1 MNQQFEDE
9 TLLARWLSGALSEAE
24 RAALEQHPDFPAF
37 KRLVDAADRLAL
49 PDPDVQG
56 MWDRFSQNIATQR
69 KPKVALRR
77 TIISWVAAAAVLTG
91 SILVALPFLQS
102 AKEAPMLVQT
112 AAGEQKTVTLPDGS
126 TARLNAVSTIEIY
139 KEGWSQ
145 KRRVH
150 LDGEALFNVQK
161 NPAAP
166 FSVETERGSVEV
178 LGTVFTVKS
187 RSTVFEVNCYA
198 GKVRAVNSDQQTQ
211 ILTAGQGAAV
221 HFGAR
226 TWSDLSPAQ
235 DTIPP
240 WTDGNSRFDN
250 AALPEVLTEVENQ
263 YGVKI
268 DAKGLENRRFSG
280 AFPHNN
286 LDLSLKIIC
295 GALDLTYT
303 VTGKKVVVRGK

>member
-9 TLLARWLSGALSEAE
+9 TLLARWLSGELSEAE

-49 PDPDVQG
+49 PDPDVQN
-56 MWDRFSQNIATQR
+56 MWNRFSQHIATQT

-77 TIISWVAAAAVLTG
+77 RFVRWAAAAAVLTG
-91 SILVALPFLQS
+91 LLLVALPFLRPG
-102 AKEAPMLVQT
+102 EEPPILVQT
-112 AAGEQKTVTLPDGS
+112 GAGEQKTVTLPDGS

-139 KEGWSQ
+139 KEGWDQ
-145 KRRVH
+145 KRRLR

-161 NPAAP
+161 NPDAP
-166 FSVETERGSVEV
+166 FSVETARGTVEV

-187 RSTVFEVNCYA
+187 RSMVFEVNCYS
-198 GKVRAVNSDQQTQ
+198 GKVQAVNSDQQTQ

-221 HFGAR
+221 YFGAR
-226 TWSDLSPAQ
+226 TWSDLNPVT
-235 DTIPP
+235 DTLPP
-240 WTDGNSRFDN
+240 WTGGNSRFDN
-250 AALPEVLTEVENQ
+250 AALIEVLTELENQ
-263 YGVKI
+263 YGIKI
-268 DAKGLENRRFSG
+268 DAKGLETRRFSG

-295 GALDLTYT
+295 GALDLTYM
-303 VTGKKVVVRGK
+303 VTGKKVVVSAR

>member
-9 TLLARWLSGALSEAE
+9 TLLARWLSGELSEAE
-24 RAALEQHPDFPAF
+24 RAVLEQHPDFPAF

-56 MWDRFSQNIATQR
+56 MWDRFSQNIATQT

-77 TIISWVAAAAVLTG
+77 TIIRWVAAAAVLTG
-91 SILVALPFLQS
+91 LLLVALPFLRP

-139 KEGWSQ
+139 KEGWDK
-145 KRRVH
+145 KRRVR
-150 LDGEALFNVQK
+150 LDGEALFSVQK

-187 RSTVFEVNCYA
+187 RSTVFEVNCYS
-198 GKVRAVNSDQQTQ
+198 GKVRAVNSEQQTQ

-226 TWSDLSPAQ
+226 SWSDLSPVQ

-240 WTDGNSRFDN
+240 WTGGNSRFDN

-303 VTGKKVVVRGK
+303 VAGKKVVVRTK